1 MMIVRDADRFG
12 VSQLHQLRGRVGRG
26 EHPGLCLLLSGAEEG
41 SHARER
47 IAAVAATT
55 DGFALAEID
64 LELRREGDILG
75 TAQSGGRS
83 TLKLLR
89 VAEHGELI
97 VHAREVAAELLRR
110 DPHLETAPLLR
121 EALER
126 EAELRAL
133 DNLAKS

>member
-1 MMIVRDADRFG
+1 M
-12 VSQLHQLRGRVGRG
+12 
-26 EHPGLCLLLSGAEEG
+26 LSHAEEG
-41 SHARER
+41 STARAR
-47 IAAVAATT
+47 IDAVAATS

-89 VAEHGELI
+89 VAEHGEI
-97 VHAREVAAELLRR
+97 IARAREVAAELLQR
-110 DPHLETAPLLR
+110 DPQLDTAPLLR
-121 EALER
+121 DELARAE
-126 EAELRAL
+126 ELRSL